1 MRFVMDTNSHS
12 SITEKLTDVFDW
24 LTQKRRQAVAPQ
36 TTNTLYPEMN
46 DFKRNLSSNNT
57 PTRPSR
63 AIRKFEALEPVT
75 EQQKIMD
82 LAG

>member
-1 MRFVMDTNSHS
+1 MNSPKD
-12 SITEKLTDVFDW
+12 ITDKLSNIFDW
-24 LTQKRRQAVAPQ
+24 LTQTPWQDAAPQ
-36 TTNTLYPEMN
+36 TTNTLYPRMN
-46 DFKRNLSSNNT
+46 DFRKHLSSNDA

-63 AIRKFEALEPVT
+63 AVRKFELLEPVT

>member
-1 MRFVMDTNSHS
+1 MLFVMNTNSPLTQKLA
-12 SITEKLTDVFDW
+12 SIFDW
-24 LTQKRRQAVAPQ
+24 LTPKKGPAAAPI
-36 TTNTLYPEMN
+36 TKPFYPDITKYPPN
-46 DFKRNLSSNNT
+46 A

-63 AIRKFEALEPVT
+63 IVRRLELLEPVT

>member
-1 MRFVMDTNSHS
+1 MSTNSHQDIS
-12 SITEKLTDVFDW
+12 EKLTNIFDW
-24 LTQKRRQAVAPQ
+24 LTQKPWQGLPMPSFSSGP
-36 TTNTLYPEMN
+36 TDE
-46 DFKRNLSSNNT
+46 LSRYSSDA

-63 AIRKFEALEPVT
+63 IVRRMELLEPVT

>member
-1 MRFVMDTNSHS
+1 MSTNSHQDIS
-12 SITEKLTDVFDW
+12 EKLTNIFDW
-24 LTQKRRQAVAPQ
+24 LTQKPWQVLPTPSSSGPTDELSR
-36 TTNTLYPEMN
+36 Y
-46 DFKRNLSSNNT
+46 SSNA

-63 AIRKFEALEPVT
+63 IVRRLELLEPVT

>member
-1 MRFVMDTNSHS
+1 MSTNSHQDIS
-12 SITEKLTDVFDW
+12 EKLTNIFDW
-24 LTQKRRQAVAPQ
+24 LTHKPWQALSMPSVLSGPADE
-36 TTNTLYPEMN
+36 LSRYP
-46 DFKRNLSSNNT
+46 SNA

-63 AIRKFEALEPVT
+63 IVRRSELLEPVT